1 MRVNYLRISVTDRC
15 NLRCVYCRP
24 RHDCDFIER
33 AEILSYEEIHR
44 LVRLFVDC
52 GVDRVRLTG
61 GEPLVRRGVASLV
74 ARVARTRGISEV
86 ALTTNGV
93 LLASMAEEL
102 KAAGLDRV
110 NVSLDSLAAENYRRI
125 TGSDCLPQ
133 VLRGIHRAA
142 QAGLLPVKINAVILR
157 RINAAQILALAGLS
171 LDLPVAVRFIEYCP
185 TGRDIEPADDYVP
198 YTEVRAIIEREFGRL
213 SDAVAGPGNGPA
225 AYFKISGSAGT
236 IGFIAGRST
245 MFCPSCNRIRLTSDG
260 RIRPCLYS
268 AFDYNVKRLLRG
280 GASDEK
286 VRSLLAEI
294 IARKG
299 SVNKLDALATEFCMR
314 KVGG

>member
-1 MRVNYLRISVTDRC
+1 
-15 NLRCVYCRP
+15 VYCRP
-24 RHDCDFIER
+24 RNDCDFIER

-44 LVRLFVDC
+44 LVRLFVAC

-61 GEPLVRRGVASLV
+61 GEPLVRRDVASLV
-74 ARVARTRGISEV
+74 ARVTGTKGINEV

-93 LLASMAEEL
+93 LLEAMAGEL
-102 KAAGLDRV
+102 KAAGLTRV
-110 NVSLDSLAAENYRRI
+110 NVSLDSLEAENYRRI
-125 TGSDCLPQ
+125 TGSDCLAQ

-142 QAGLLPVKINAVILR
+142 QVGLEPVKVNAVLLR
-157 RINAAQILALAGLS
+157 RINASQILALAALS
-171 LDLPVAVRFIEYCP
+171 VDLPVAVRFIEYCP

-198 YTEVRAIIEREFGRL
+198 YTEVRAIIERRFGRL
-213 SDAVAGPGNGPA
+213 GDVVAGPGNGPA
-225 AYFKISGSAGT
+225 SYFRIDGSAGT

-245 MFCPSCNRIRLTSDG
+245 MFCHSCNRIRLTCDG

-268 AFDYNVKRLLRG
+268 ACNYNVKRLLRE
-280 GASDEK
+280 GASDEQ

-294 IARKG
+294 IACKG
-299 SVNKLDALATEFCMR
+299 NVNRLDALATEFSMR